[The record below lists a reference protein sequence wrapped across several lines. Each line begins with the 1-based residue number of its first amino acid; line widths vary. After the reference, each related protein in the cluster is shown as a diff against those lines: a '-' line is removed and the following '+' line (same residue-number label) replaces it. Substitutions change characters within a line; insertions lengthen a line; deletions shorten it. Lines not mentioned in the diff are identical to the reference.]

1 MVKCVLYFL
10 ANIFFDNHYTHFDTL
25 YIHYVYFAVDVC
37 IQRCISIGQ
46 RPVFRNNIAD
56 LETRNI
62 WVMMTYISLI

>member
-1 MVKCVLYFL
+1 MMVICVSYFL
-10 ANIFFDNHYTHFDTL
+10 ADILFDNHYTHFDTL

-37 IQRCISIGQ
+37 IQGCISFGQ

-62 WVMMTYISLI
+62 